1 LSISRPKTGGSMC
14 GSMDSAN
21 VPGQTL
27 SSRTS
32 NLSIS
37 VSGNVSE
44 ARTPSPISER
54 FVADHHRGPSVG
66 HRGFLAARNAGPTPT
81 TPVLDLS
88 VLDQGSDYGC
98 DSPAL
103 GRGAMIFPRIVP
115 QSSSPK
121 WSPRVDSANA
131 EYASDEECILTGL
144 NKPNMSLFPPSLSC
158 AIADDSVVHSTSKLR
173 EASPIALPMRQR
185 SKSAASS
192 SVRPFVS
199 APWPPVRPSN
209 TPKVLVSVPQVPQI
223 PQTEDAIARP
233 QLPRRPST
241 PQRFSRLLDSQI

>member
-1 LSISRPKTGGSMC
+1 LSISRPMTRGSLC
-14 GSMDSAN
+14 DSMDSAN

-37 VSGNVSE
+37 VCGNVSE

-54 FVADHHRGPSVG
+54 FVGDHHRGPSVG
-66 HRGFLAARNAGPTPT
+66 HRGFLAARNAGTTPT

-88 VLDQGSDYGC
+88 TLDQSSDYGC

-103 GRGAMIFPRIVP
+103 GRGTMNFPRIVP
-115 QSSSPK
+115 QSNGPK

-131 EYASDEECILTGL
+131 EYPSDEECILTGV
-144 NKPNMSLFPPSLSC
+144 NKPSLSLFPASLSC
-158 AIADDSVVHSTSKLR
+158 AIADDSAVHSASKLR
-173 EASPIALPMRQR
+173 QASPVELPTRQR
-185 SKSAASS
+185 SKSAASG
-192 SVRPFVS
+192 SVRPFVT
-199 APWPPVRPSN
+199 APWPPVRPSP
-209 TPKVLVSVPQVPQI
+209 TPKFMISVPQ
-223 PQTEDAIARP
+223 TESAVATP

-241 PQRFSRLLDSQI
+241 PQRFSRLLDSPM